1 MALEEYQKARKL
13 AEKARRKASL
23 QNRNPYLPCLNDILK
38 NTETAGQVQVGLL
51 EIPLSLVAGT
61 VTESRQNAFA
71 DNFMPLMEPSSE
83 FAVKWMH
90 LYDAQIEEGIRDPIE
105 VYEYMRLFYV
115 QEGNKRVSV
124 LKSLDVPS
132 IEANI
137 TRILP
142 HRNDDPAVS
151 LYYEFLEFFNA
162 VPIYDIS
169 FTRPGSYRK
178 FASFLSRDLSSRWP
192 DDLINT
198 VRGAYFR
205 FASVYSGMN
214 SSELSITAGDA
225 FLMYLYIYRFDSLLD
240 CSREVIE
247 RRLKRMWNELLL
259 EVSGKEIELRQ
270 DPAVNEQNR
279 TRNSFFMHLPVYTE
293 KKPMKVA
300 FLYEGSITSSVW
312 DADHDVGR
320 IYLEKSFDGIL
331 STWCYESCNEDAKIQ
346 LAIEDALKKGADAV
360 FTTSQSMMPAALR
373 NALHNPKT
381 VFYNCSVNSAHA
393 AVRTYYAREYEIRFL
408 MGVLAAVYA
417 ENHRIGY
424 LFEKREDA
432 ASGINA
438 FAIGAAMIDPQ
449 VKVYLQPAD
458 KAENWQSEFDAQDI
472 HIYSGPDLS
481 FSDSL
486 YPQYGLCMK
495 TSENQVISLAV
506 PVHNWGRYYEYLVTS
521 VMRQSV
527 PEDSRH
533 AVNEWWGISSGVVDI
548 HLSASVSFYT
558 RRLID
563 VFRKGLQNRSLDPF
577 ASELHS
583 QTGTVQKTG
592 NEPLSSREIL
602 AMDWLNDNVIG
613 SLAKNGKEGS
623 V

>member
-1 MALEEYQKARKL
+1 MALEEYQKAKKQ
-13 AEKARRKASL
+13 AEKARRRAML
-23 QNRNPYLPCLNDILK
+23 QNKNPYLPCLNDLLK
-38 NTETAGQVQVGLL
+38 NAETAGQVPVGLL

-71 DNFMPLMEPSSE
+71 DNFMPLMDASSE
-83 FAVKWMH
+83 FANKWMR
-90 LYDAQIEEGIRDPIE
+90 LYEAQIDEGIRDPIE
-105 VYEYMRLFYV
+105 VYEYMHYFYV

-137 TRILP
+137 IRIMP
-142 HRNDDPAVS
+142 YKNDDPAVL
-151 LYYEFLEFFNA
+151 LYYEFLEFFKA
-162 VPIYDIS
+162 APIYDIV
-169 FTRPGSYRK
+169 FTRLGSYRK
-178 FASFLSRDLSSRWP
+178 FASFLSADLNTRWS

-205 FASVYSGMN
+205 FSSVYNGMDI
-214 SSELSITAGDA
+214 SKLEITAGDA

-240 CSREVIE
+240 CTRETIS

-259 EVSGKEIELRQ
+259 ESSDREVELRQ
-270 DPAVNEQNR
+270 DPAGNEQNR
-279 TRNSFFMHLPVYTE
+279 IRSSFFLQMPAYTE
-293 KKPMKVA
+293 KRPMKIA
-300 FLYEGSITSSVW
+300 FLYAGSITDSVW

-320 IYLEKSFDGIL
+320 IYLEKSFDGIVR
-331 STWCYESCNEDAKIQ
+331 TWFYENCHTDALIQ
-346 LAIEDALKKGADAV
+346 QAIDDALKKGADAV
-360 FTTSQSMMPAALR
+360 FTTSQSMMAASLR

-381 VFYNCSVNSAHA
+381 VFYNCSLNSMHA

-424 LFEKREDA
+424 LFENRADTA
-432 ASGINA
+432 AGINA
-438 FAIGAAMIDPQ
+438 FAIGAGMIDPQ
-449 VKVYLQPAD
+449 VRIYLQPAD
-458 KAENWQSEFDAQDI
+458 KDENWQSVFDAQDI

-495 TSENQVISLAV
+495 TEENQIVSLAV
-506 PVHNWGRYYEYLVTS
+506 PVHNWGRYYEYLVS
-521 VMRQSV
+521 QMMRQMPAEKS
-527 PEDSRH
+527 DH

-558 RRLID
+558 QRLID
-563 VFRKGLQNRSLDPF
+563 VFRKGLQNYSLDPF
-577 ASELHS
+577 AGELHS
-583 QTGTVQKTG
+583 QRGIVQKSGST
-592 NEPLSSREIL
+592 LSSREIL
-602 AMDWLNDNVIG
+602 AMDWLSDNVVG
-613 SLAKNGKEGS
+613 SIAEAEKEGIE
-623 V
+623 